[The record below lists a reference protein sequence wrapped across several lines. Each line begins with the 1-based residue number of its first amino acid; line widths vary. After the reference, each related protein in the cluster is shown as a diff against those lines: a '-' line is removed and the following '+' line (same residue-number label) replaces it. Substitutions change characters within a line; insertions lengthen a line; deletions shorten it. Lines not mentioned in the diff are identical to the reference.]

1 MLETLGLSNAESQVY
16 QLLVRAGRADA
27 DRIHYHL
34 SLSAGHAAEAV
45 DGLVEKGLVTVTD
58 ELPAQLIPSPPD
70 IAGEV
75 LLMAR
80 MNELKTARGAL
91 DRLAGEYH
99 RAPRAEGTEG
109 MAEVTSEAE
118 VALRYQQIQ
127 RTARQE
133 VVRFDA
139 PPYLVSEPVN
149 GVELERLAAGVT
161 YRTVYDRMALERD
174 GAQKEIRQY
183 TEAGERA
190 RVLHHVPVKMI
201 IVDGSTALLAV
212 RTGAS
217 RRQTVVH
224 IYAGPLLDALVALFE
239 MAWESALPLHP
250 TADQSRCDLAGEDI
264 ELLTLLLAGLTDLGI
279 ARQLRIGRRTVQ
291 RRVRELMDRAAAS
304 SRIELGWRAA
314 RLGWIVGP
322 GDQVTPPESLPETHT
337 RR

>member
-27 DRIHYHL
+27 DRIHYL
-34 SLSAGHAAEAV
+34 LRLSAGHAAEAI
-45 DGLVEKGLVTVTD
+45 DGLVEKGLVTLTD

-70 IAGEV
+70 IAGEI

-91 DRLAGEYH
+91 DRLAGEYY
-99 RAPRAEGTEG
+99 RAPRTEGTEG
-109 MAEVTSEAE
+109 GAEITPDEE
-118 VALRYQQIQ
+118 VALRYEQIQ
-127 RTARQE
+127 RTARRE
-133 VVRFDA
+133 IVRFDA
-139 PPYLVSEPVN
+139 PPYLVSDSVN
-149 GVELERLAAGVT
+149 WVEFEKLAAGVT
-161 YRTVYDRMALERD
+161 YRTVYDRLALERE
-174 GAQKEIRQY
+174 GAQEQIRRY
-183 TEAGERA
+183 AEAGERA

-250 TADQSRCDLAGEDI
+250 TADQSRCDLADEDI
-264 ELLTLLLAGLTDLGI
+264 ELLTLLLAGLTDIGI

-304 SRIELGWRAA
+304 SRIELGWQAS
-314 RLGWIVGP
+314 RLGWIAGP
-322 GDQVTPPESLPETHT
+322 GDPVTPPESMSQAHT
-337 RR
+337 RG